1 MAIRKRKWTTR
12 TGEVREN
19 WIFDY
24 RDQHGDRHIRTFA
37 RRKDAEDY
45 QATVKVDIQRG
56 VHTAPSKSVT
66 VAEAADDWLKFS
78 KGEGLERATLA
89 VYRTHV
95 AHIVARIGNQKLTS
109 LTKPSVNKFRDEL
122 VADLSRSLASKVMT
136 SFKAIIK
143 DAERRGNVAQNVA
156 TGVTVKRSKRDKRK
170 LVVGVDIPTV
180 EEIQKIIA
188 AARGRYRPLLLTA
201 IFTGLRSSE
210 LRGLRWEDIDLKR
223 NSGFLLHVRQR
234 ADRYGK
240 IGVPKSAGSRRTVPI
255 MPMLANVLRE
265 WKLKCEP
272 SKHGLAFPTSS
283 GRVARHGDLVRKV
296 FIPTVKR
303 AGLLDTEGK
312 AKYTGLHTL
321 RHFYASRLINARAD
335 GGLELPAKVVQE
347 RLGHSSIVM
356 TMDVYGHLFPRGDDD
371 GAEAKA
377 EAALFETRTHS
388 ASR

>member
-37 RRKDAEDY
+37 RRKDAELY
-45 QATVKVDIQRG
+45 QATVKVDIQKG

-66 VAEAADDWLKFS
+66 VAEAAADWLKFS
-78 KGEGLERATLA
+78 EGEGLERATLA
-89 VYRTHV
+89 FYRTHV
-95 AHIVARIGNQKLTS
+95 AHIVARIGNQKLAS

-122 VADLSRSLASKVMT
+122 VADLSRTLAAKVMT
-136 SFKAIIK
+136 SLKAIVK

-156 TGVTVKRSKRDKRK
+156 AGVNVKRSTRDKPK
-170 LVVGVDIPTV
+170 LIVGVDIPTV
-180 EEIQKIIA
+180 DEIRRIIA
-188 AARGRYRPLLLTA
+188 AAKGRYRPLLLTA

-210 LRGLRWEDIDLKR
+210 LRGLRWEDVDLKKGEV
-223 NSGFLLHVRQR
+223 NVRQR
-234 ADRYGK
+234 ADRYGH
-240 IGVPKSAGSRRTVPI
+240 IGSPKSKASRRTVPI
-255 MPMLANVLRE
+255 MPMLINTLRE
-265 WKLKCEP
+265 WKLKCSP
-272 SKHGLAFPTSS
+272 SEGGLAFCTSS

-303 AGLLDTEGK
+303 AGLLDGDGK
-312 AKYTGLHTL
+312 PKYTGLHAL
-321 RHFYASRLINARAD
+321 RHFYASRCINRRVD

-356 TMDVYGHLFPRGDDD
+356 TMDTYGHLFPRGDDD

-377 EAALFETRTHS
+377 EAALFETRTRS

>member
-24 RDQHGDRHIRTFA
+24 RDQNGDRHIRTFP

-45 QATVKVDIQRG
+45 QATVKVDIQKG

-66 VAEAADDWLKFS
+66 VAEAAADWLKFS
-78 KGEGLERATLA
+78 EGEGLERATLA
-89 VYRTHV
+89 FYRTHV
-95 AHIVARIGNQKLTS
+95 AHIVARVGNQKLTS
-109 LTKPSVNKFRDEL
+109 LTKPSVHKFRDEL

-156 TGVTVKRSKRDKRK
+156 TGVTVKQSKRDKPK
-170 LVVGVDIPTV
+170 LVIGVHIPTV
-180 EEIQKIIA
+180 DEIKRIIA
-188 AARGRYRPLLLTA
+188 AAKGRYRPLLLTA

-210 LRGLRWEDIDLKR
+210 LRGLPWDAIDFKKR
-223 NSGFLLHVRQR
+223 ELHVRQR
-234 ADRYGK
+234 VDRYGQ
-240 IGVPKSAGSRRTVPI
+240 IGWPKTKGSRRTVPLTPI
-255 MPMLANVLRE
+255 LVNTLRE
-265 WKLKCEP
+265 WKLQCPPCKP
-272 SKHGLAFPTSS
+272 GLAFPTSS

-303 AGLLDTEGK
+303 AGLLNSDGK

-335 GGLELPAKVVQE
+335 GGLELPPKVVQE

-356 TMDVYGHLFPRGDDD
+356 TMDRYGHLFPRGDDD

-377 EAALFETRTHS
+377 EAALFETRTYS